1 MKRINRRAAAVLIPA
16 LLIALGM
23 GFFLSRL
30 ALRGG
35 DWAAYTANG
44 HVYRWAE
51 LQCGRI
57 TDRNGELLLQI
68 RDGEYT
74 YAEDPSVRRASLHA
88 VGDEEGYI
96 AGTALD
102 LFGKNLT
109 GWNLWEGTDG
119 SGGTVALSLDSRLQ
133 STAWQALKGRSG
145 AVVVLNY
152 ETGEILCM
160 VSAPSYDPASGPE
173 QGVDTVFLNRCIDG
187 AFVPGSVFKLVTL
200 IAARENIPDLEDRR
214 FACQGSLDLGGDTLV
229 CTGSHGT
236 QTIETALTNS
246 CNVAFGELAM
256 ELGGET
262 LRATAQRLGLLDELM
277 LDGYAAA
284 AGEYDVPP
292 AGTIL
297 EAWSGI
303 GQYNDLA
310 TPYAFARLCAGIAN
324 GGTVREPTL
333 RLKGKTDTT
342 VLMSP
347 EVAAY
352 VDEVMNYTA
361 YYGYRA
367 FFPNLDLCAK
377 TGTAEVG
384 DGTDHAWIVGYL
396 RSGAPLAFAV
406 MIEHGGWGLYE
417 AGPVANTVL
426 QKALE
431 LSLS

>member
-1 MKRINRRAAAVLIPA
+1 MKRMNRRAAAVLVPA

-23 GFFLSRL
+23 GVFLLRL
-30 ALRGG
+30 AVHGG
-35 DWAAYTANG
+35 DWAAYSANR
-44 HVYRWAE
+44 HVFRHAE
-51 LQCGRI
+51 LQCGTI

-74 YAEDPSVRRASLHA
+74 YAEDPAIRRASLHA
-88 VGDEEGYI
+88 VGDEADFIGG
-96 AGTALD
+96 AARS
-102 LFGKNLT
+102 LFEKELT

-119 SGGTVALSLDSRLQ
+119 AGGTMALSLDSRLQ
-133 STAWQALKGRSG
+133 AAAYGALNGRSG

-160 VSAPSYDPASGPE
+160 VSAPAYDPAAGPDYGME
-173 QGVDTVFLNRCIDG
+173 TVFLNRCIDG
-187 AFVPGSVFKLVTL
+187 TFVPGSVFKLVTL
-200 IAARENIPDLEDRR
+200 IAARENIPGLEDRM
-214 FACQGSLDLGGDTLV
+214 FSCQGSLELGGDTLV
-229 CTGSHGT
+229 CTGSHGN

-262 LRATAQRLGLLDELM
+262 LRSTAERLGLLDALK
-277 LDGYAAA
+277 LDGYRT
-284 AGEYDVPP
+284 AGGAFDIPP

-324 GGTVREPTL
+324 GGVVREPTL
-333 RLKGKTDTT
+333 RLKGRTGTA
-342 VLMSP
+342 VLMEP
-347 EVAAY
+347 DTAAY
-352 VDEVMNYTA
+352 LDECMNYTA

-367 FFPNLDLCAK
+367 FFPDLDLCAK

-406 MIEHGGWGLYE
+406 MIEHGGWGLYQ

>member
-23 GFFLSRL
+23 GIFLTRL

-44 HVYRWAE
+44 HVYRLAE
-51 LQCGRI
+51 LQCGRV
-57 TDRNGELLLQI
+57 TDRNGELLLRIQ
-68 RDGEYT
+68 DGEYT
-74 YAEDPSVRRASLHA
+74 YAEDPAVRLASLHA

-96 AGTALD
+96 GGTALALFDKD
-102 LFGKNLT
+102 LV

-133 STAWQALKGRSG
+133 STAWKALNGRAG

-160 VSAPSYDPASGPE
+160 ASSPSYDPVSGPE
-173 QGVDTVFLNRCIDG
+173 PGQDTVFLNRCIDTS
-187 AFVPGSVFKLVTL
+187 FVPGSVFKLVTL
-200 IAARENIPDLEDRR
+200 IAAREHIPDLEDRR
-214 FACQGSLDLGGDTLV
+214 FVCRGDLDLGGDTLV
-229 CTGSHGT
+229 CTGSHGS

-256 ELGGET
+256 ELGGEV
-262 LRATAQRLGLLDELM
+262 LRDTAQRLGLLDELT
-277 LDGYAAA
+277 LDGYATA

-333 RLKGKTDTT
+333 RLRGKTGTT
-342 VLMSP
+342 AIMAP

-367 FFPNLDLCAK
+367 FFPDLDLCAK

-406 MIEHGGWGLYE
+406 MLEHGGWGLYE

-431 LSLS
+431 LSQS